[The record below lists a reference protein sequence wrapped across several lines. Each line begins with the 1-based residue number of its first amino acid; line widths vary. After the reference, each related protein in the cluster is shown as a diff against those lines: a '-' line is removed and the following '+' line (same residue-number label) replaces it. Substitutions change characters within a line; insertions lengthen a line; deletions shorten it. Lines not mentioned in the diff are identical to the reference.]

1 MVLVL
6 ARPGGGATTLLRLLS
21 NQRKGY
27 TDIEGDV
34 RFGNMTSEEI
44 RGYRG
49 QVVMNGEEVR
59 LNLATL
65 RLELTIRQFLGTL
78 LSEHDCRADHRVR
91 NGCQDASRCSE
102 KQEAERR
109 IPQQHD
115 RLVVTVDGDRPYQGH
130 QGW

>member
-65 RLELTIRQFLGTL
+65 RLELTIR
-78 LSEHDCRADHRVR
+78 
-91 NGCQDASRCSE
+91 
-102 KQEAERR
+102 
-109 IPQQHD
+109 
-115 RLVVTVDGDRPYQGH
+115 
-130 QGW
+130 